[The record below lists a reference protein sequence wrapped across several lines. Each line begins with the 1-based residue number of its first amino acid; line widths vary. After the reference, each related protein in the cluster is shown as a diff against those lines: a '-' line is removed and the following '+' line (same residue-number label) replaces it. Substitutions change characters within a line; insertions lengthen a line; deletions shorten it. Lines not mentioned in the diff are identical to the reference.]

1 MHQAEALLLQD
12 LAMATTADVIPLN
25 ITGNTT
31 SEQMEAMRRFLGE
44 AVASAAKTAIEKL
57 DRQTAQLVLDKQH
70 RLKAEFSESVVEIV
84 LRHTISD
91 RYKDEE
97 THSNREYSPTY
108 RVRPIEAQ
116 VTMLRKFFPKLG
128 SCMERIGRRPL
139 PENAEAWFA
148 IPRWQ
153 ALAPTYQEAV
163 EQVLEKLG
171 QQRKFAN
178 RMQGKV
184 SAAHLRPTERSE
196 RAFAILAEQQ
206 PGNDLLVVAAQA
218 GRLHRG
224 CSARRTR
231 QIMQGNE
238 FGLGVFAFGCML
250 LTHPERLSTGDGL
263 MVDCG
268 GDEYSLCADGI
279 YDRVPLFDYDL
290 SGLQFSVFYN
300 DRSRNLWGSPSAFL
314 FQM

>member
-1 MHQAEALLLQD
+1 
-12 LAMATTADVIPLN
+12 MATSADVIPLN

-31 SEQMEAMRRFLGE
+31 SDQLEAMRRFLGE
-44 AVASAAKTAIEKL
+44 AVAAASKSAIEKL

-70 RLKAEFSESVVEIV
+70 RLKAEFTDSVVEIV
-84 LRHTISD
+84 QRHTISD
-91 RYKDEE
+91 KYKEEE
-97 THSNREYSPTY
+97 TFSNREYPPTY

-116 VTMLRKFFPKLG
+116 VTSLRKLFPSLG
-128 SCMERIGRRPL
+128 NCMERIARRPL
-139 PENAEAWFA
+139 PEGAEAWFA

-163 EQVLEKLG
+163 EQVLAKLG

-178 RMQGKV
+178 RMQGKLGV
-184 SAAHLRPTERSE
+184 AHLRPMERGE
-196 RAFAILAEQQ
+196 RAMTILAEQQ
-206 PGNDLLVVAAQA
+206 PGNCILAVGAQL

-231 QIMQGNE
+231 VIMQGNE
-238 FGLGVFAFGCML
+238 FGLGVFAFGCIL
-250 LTHPERLSTGDGL
+250 LTHPERLSSGDAL

-268 GDEYSLCADGI
+268 GDEYSLGADGI

-290 SGLQFSVFYN
+290 SGLQFSVFYS
-300 DRSRNLWGSPSAFL
+300 DRSRNLWGSPSGFL